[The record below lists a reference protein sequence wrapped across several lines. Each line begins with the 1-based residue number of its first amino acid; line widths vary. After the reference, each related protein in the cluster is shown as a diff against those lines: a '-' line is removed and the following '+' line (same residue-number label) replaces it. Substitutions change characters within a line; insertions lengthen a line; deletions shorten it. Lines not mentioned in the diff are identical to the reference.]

1 VERQRAATV
10 QYQVLALAELH
21 LSAAQQPQPA
31 GLVDPV
37 HPVVHGVGVDGFR
50 ILAFE
55 AEEYRLAAA
64 VAVTGGA
71 ERSEEF
77 CPDRGGAGE
86 RAVFV
91 QPGDEEAGGFHGP
104 DGVGAR
110 RSDAHLEQVEDA
122 ERHAG
127 SFMRWVVYGAKRCVK
142 SNIEQG
148 VGLSSG
154 CLDKGLG
161 PPSN

>member
-1 VERQRAATV
+1 VR
-10 QYQVLALAELH
+10 YQVLALAELH

-31 GLVDPV
+31 GRVDPV

-77 CPDRGGAGE
+77 CPDRGGRGSMPSSCSPVTKR
-86 RAVFV
+86 RAAFM
-91 QPGDEEAGGFHGP
+91 GP
-104 DGVGAR
+104 TVWELDGPMPTLN
-110 RSDAHLEQVEDA
+110 RSKTLIATPVPSCGVLSMA
-122 ERHAG
+122 
-127 SFMRWVVYGAKRCVK
+127 
-142 SNIEQG
+142 QG
-148 VGLSSG
+148 VA
-154 CLDKGLG
+154 
-161 PPSN
+161 